1 MRKIRDEQKGIFFI
15 LLILIIVVGVVI
27 IFARLLKS
35 NTVLETINNNEVV
48 RTLFVIEDADSEVLF
63 SNVVV
68 YYPSSHK
75 AAVINIPCYVGSI
88 FQSLGRVDKI
98 ETIYKEKGIDTYK
111 REVENL
117 LGISIPFWVVI
128 NQDDF
133 IKLSDYLGG
142 MRVFIPSPIDIVD
155 ESGHRWLLPSGAVG
169 LDGDK
174 IYTYLHYSVPEE
186 NISDVQDRFQNVM
199 IAFLTCLNDKKF
211 IIFQKKNNKVFTDCV
226 NSNVDEEE
234 ERTLFQILSEMD
246 VESIIKQTITGSIRN
261 VDDAQLLFP
270 LNNGEFIKEAVK
282 QTTNMLISTDGSL
295 TSRVYVLEIQNGT
308 TIQGLARNTSIL
320 FQNASYDV
328 LSAVNAKSNDY
339 ENTVIIDHIGNKE
352 VAKMVGEFIHCTNIQ
367 NADENME
374 ENDIST
380 DTSVDFTIILGKDFN
395 GRYVVKKS

>member
-15 LLILIIVVGVVI
+15 VLILLIIVGVVVM
-27 IFARLLKS
+27 FVSSLKT
-35 NTVLETINNNEVV
+35 NTVVDTINNNEVV
-48 RTLFVIEDADSEVLF
+48 RTLFVIEDTDSEVLF

-75 AAVINIPCYVGSI
+75 AAVINIPGYVGSI

-98 ETIYKEKGIDTYK
+98 ETVYKEKGIDVYK
-111 REVENL
+111 NEVQKL
-117 LGISIPFWVVI
+117 LGMTIPFWAVI
-128 NQDDF
+128 NQSDF

-155 ESGHRWLLPSGAVG
+155 EDGNRWLLPSGAVS

-174 IYTYLHYSVPEE
+174 INTYLHYSVPEE
-186 NISDVQDRFQNVM
+186 TESDVQDRFQNVM
-199 IAFLTCLNDKKF
+199 VAFLTCIHDKSF
-211 IIFQKKNNKVFTDCV
+211 IIFNKKNNSVYLDCIK
-226 NSNVDEEE
+226 SNVDEEE
-234 ERTLFQILSEMD
+234 EKTLFQVISEMD
-246 VESIIKQTITGSIRN
+246 AESIIKQTITGSVRN
-261 VDDAQLLFP
+261 VDGKQMLFP

-308 TIQGLARNTSIL
+308 TVQGLARNTSIL

-339 ENTVIIDHIGNKE
+339 ENTVIIDHIGNEE

-367 NADENME
+367 EAEINME

-395 GRYVVKKS
+395 GRYVVK